1 MKKIIQYVRHVV
13 LTIIAKI
20 SSMNNDMTYCTG
32 KGCKVAHKCKRF
44 ILEPSDSIYVINPPT
59 RVHCATKEPIPI
71 NGCELF
77 ISDNDGFSKV
87 IENDIGV

>member
-1 MKKIIQYVRHVV
+1 MMKIIQYVRHVI
-13 LTIIAKI
+13 LTNFAKI

-32 KGCKVAHKCKRF
+32 KGCKIAHKCKRCTVPP
-44 ILEPSDSIYVINPPT
+44 EGSYTINPPT
-59 RVHCATKEPIPI
+59 RVNCITKEIAPI

-77 ISDNDGFSKV
+77 ISDQDGFSKV